1 MKDKIENPKA
11 FPILDPNGSFW
22 NPGMTLRDYFAGQV
36 LTGLL
41 ANQHTYSDSK
51 SDIVGRCYEVADS
64 MLKER
69 MKYES

>member
-1 MKDKIENPKA
+1 MNNDIENPEA

-22 NPGMTLRDYFAGQV
+22 NPGMSLRDYFAGQV

-41 ANQHTYSDSK
+41 ANQYTYSDGRSA
-51 SDIVGRCYEVADS
+51 IAERCYEVADS

-69 MKYES
+69 MKYEE